1 MTQRKYQG
9 FTIVELLVVI
19 VVIAVLAA
27 ITIVAYNGI
36 QQRATVASLSSD
48 LENAAKRL
56 KLDQVDLAAFPTTTA
71 TANSGNG
78 LKASPGT
85 SYQYSFNNGVSP
97 QTFCLTATKGTTSYY
112 INQDGVPQSGGCTGH
127 IVGGAAITNLATNPS
142 LESSATDWTPS
153 NAANI
158 SVLRTQVGGKWV
170 LQAQRL
176 TTAAAAVRISY
187 NTPIAV
193 TNGGTYTVS
202 ASVTSTVNQN
212 LRIDVRPPGSTVPT
226 YSNIYAVTAGV
237 PQRIYTTGVVTNA
250 TVYLAV
256 LVDPAGSVGDTV
268 NIDEVMFTSESNVY
282 NYADGNS
289 SGWSWNGTLNESPST
304 GPAL

>member
-1 MTQRKYQG
+1 MAQRKYQG
-9 FTIVELLVVI
+9 FTIVELLIAI
-19 VVIAVLAA
+19 VVIAILAA

-36 QQRATVASLSSD
+36 QQRATVASLNSD

-56 KLDQVDLAAFPTTTA
+56 KLDQVDLAAFPTTVA
-71 TANSGNG
+71 AANNGGG

-85 SYQYSFNNGVSP
+85 SYQYSVNNGVSP

-112 INQDGVPQSGGCTGH
+112 INQDGIPQNGGCVGH
-127 IVGGAAITNLATNPS
+127 TVGGTPITNMALNPS

-170 LQAQRL
+170 LQAKRL

-193 TNGGTYTVS
+193 TNGSTYTVS
-202 ASVTSTVNQN
+202 ASVTSTVNQT
-212 LRIDVRPPGSTVPT
+212 LRMDVRLPGGTTVI
-226 YSNIYAVTAGV
+226 YSNTFVVTAGV

-256 LVDPAGSVGDTV
+256 LVDPAGSVGDIV
-268 NIDEVMFTSESNVY
+268 NIDEVMFTSGSNVY

-289 SGWSWNGTLNESPST
+289 PGWSWSGTPNESTST

>member
-1 MTQRKYQG
+1 MIQRKHQG

-19 VVIAVLAA
+19 VVIAILAA
-27 ITIVAYNGI
+27 ITIIAYNGI
-36 QQRATVASLSSD
+36 KQRATVASLSSD

-56 KLDQVDLAAFPTTTA
+56 KLDQVDLAAYPA
-71 TANSGNG
+71 TVAAANSGSS
-78 LKASPGT
+78 LKASPST
-85 SYQYSFNNGVSP
+85 SYQYSVNNGVSP

-112 INQDGVPQSGGCTGH
+112 INQDGIPQSGGCAGH
-127 IVGGAAITNLATNPS
+127 IVGGTPITNMALNPS
-142 LESSATDWTPS
+142 LETSALDWTAS

-158 SVLRTQVGGKWV
+158 SIQRLQVGGKWV
-170 LQAQRL
+170 LQASRL

-212 LRIDVRPPGSTVPT
+212 LRIDVRLPGTTTVIF
-226 YSNIYAVTAGV
+226 SDIFAVTAGV
-237 PQRIYTTGVVTNA
+237 PQRIFKTGIVTNA

-268 NIDEVMFTSESNVY
+268 NVDEVMFTSGSSVY

-289 SGWSWNGTLNESPST
+289 PGWSWSGTLNESSST